1 MTKVAFSSPSAPR
14 IPGGIPS
21 EEGQPLLSA
30 AQVRFSSLESS
41 FCAQSADLRSLGS
54 MTLAG
59 LLGRLAPLALP
70 ALPGGLLGASLQ
82 ALLRQ
87 TLSLSTE
94 AAALEALQRWRG
106 LGSNQSFARSWA
118 CSLIDFS
125 AFRAVNAWAGKAG
138 LPQHL
143 LQSLALFAGRR
154 AVQASGLGEE
164 TPQGLAE
171 QIFSAQFSALQ
182 LRCASALGSW
192 ASGGTIARLERGLE
206 LSRPQAMPSLG
217 APERRLPRFAS
228 RLPEDLPRAGLEAL
242 EKYRRFEPLLEPRE
256 AGVESYAKEI
266 LAETLGIEGKDAEF
280 HEALLQ
286 AYATSPQRG
295 TLDQYKIARAIALTY
310 ELRQAGSSTG
320 SFKGALLEEC
330 IDAALAQ
337 PQALDRNLSM
347 HRLFGL
353 LEQGCPPHAFG
364 QFFRDL
370 ADGAHSVERLP
381 PLEAAF
387 QPGRT
392 SVAAGSIA
400 LFRAGYSPEHQR
412 LLLRWVRSLVPGNP
426 RAAAQVLQV
435 LRQAR
440 ETDYPPELVDQVVEL
455 ARTHP
460 FGLLI
465 LRRFLH
471 VAAAQDLAAK
481 LEEIPAMLQWRYGD
495 REAEHL
501 VRAMH
506 QSGMPAEQIAEQ
518 INRTRHTA
526 YLNDLRFARKMVS
539 VCLEVP
545 ADPKQAPLRRIVNQY
560 RAHKHLSGDLAHR
573 LLRRPFCAS
582 DLFHFL
588 RATEAGPQAEQM
600 ERQWREGLFRIEVV
614 PAAEF
619 RMRVRLASCDLSY
632 FWMKPEDGGAPLILL
647 RQMEGLNPQD
657 PLYTSR
663 LLRECIH
670 RARACLHEWE
680 HWRHISGNYEGMERG
695 GEPFLRNAVDR
706 PSRYASEGM
715 AYFEEERWGLFHDA
729 DNLSRD
735 MARLMGINLATYYR
749 HLADMTY
756 YAETNERLARQL
768 LR

>member
-1 MTKVAFSSPSAPR
+1 MTKVAFANPSAPR

-30 AQVRFSSLESS
+30 AQVRFNSLESS
-41 FCAQSADLRSLGS
+41 FSAQSTDLHSLGS

-59 LLGRLAPLALP
+59 LMGRLAPLALP
-70 ALPGGLLGASLQ
+70 LLPGGLLGANLQ

-87 TLSLSTE
+87 ALSLSTE
-94 AAALEALQRWRG
+94 AAALEALNRWQG

-125 AFRAVNAWAGKAG
+125 AFRTVNAWAGKAG

-164 TPQGLAE
+164 GPQGLAE
-171 QIFSAQFSALQ
+171 QIFSAQLSALQ
-182 LRCASALGSW
+182 LRSASALGQW
-192 ASGGTIARLERGLE
+192 ASGGAIARIERGLE
-206 LSRPQAMPSLG
+206 AASPKILRPHAAHDRQFLHFGSQLSNV
-217 APERRLPRFAS
+217 
-228 RLPEDLPRAGLEAL
+228 LPRAGLEAL
-242 EKYRRFEPLLEPRE
+242 ERHRRFEPLLEPRE
-256 AGVESYAKEI
+256 DGVESYAKEI
-266 LAETLGIEGKDAEF
+266 LAETLGIEGKDVEF

-286 AYATSPQRG
+286 AYASHPQRG

-310 ELRQAGSSTG
+310 ELRQASSSTG

-337 PQALDRNLSM
+337 PLPLDRNLSM
-347 HRLFGL
+347 HRLFGIM
-353 LEQGCPPHAFG
+353 EQACPPHAFG
-364 QFFRDL
+364 QLFRDL
-370 ADGAHSVERLP
+370 ADGAHSAERLP

-387 QPGRT
+387 QAGRPGA
-392 SVAAGSIA
+392 SPGNVA

-426 RAAAQVLQV
+426 RAAVQILQV

-460 FGLLI
+460 LGLLI

-471 VAAAQDLAAK
+471 VAAAQDVAAK

-501 VRAMH
+501 VRAMN
-506 QSGMPAEQIAEQ
+506 QSGMPPEQIAQQ
-518 INRTRHTA
+518 INRSRHTA

-545 ADPKQAPLRRIVNQY
+545 ADPKQAAMRRIVNQY
-560 RAHKHLSGDLAHR
+560 RAQKHIAGDLAHR
-573 LLRRPFCAS
+573 VHRRPFCAS
-582 DLFHFL
+582 DLFQFL
-588 RATEAGPQAEQM
+588 RATEGGAQAEQM
-600 ERQWREGLFRIEVV
+600 ERQWREGLFRIEIV
-614 PAAEF
+614 PETEF
-619 RMRVRLASCDLSY
+619 RTRVRLASCDLSY

-647 RQMEGLNPQD
+647 RQMEGLDSQD
-657 PLYTSR
+657 PLYTAR

-695 GEPFLRNAVDR
+695 GEPFLRNALGR
-706 PSRYASEGM
+706 GSRYASEGM
-715 AYFEEERWGLFHDA
+715 AYFEEERWGLFHDS

-735 MARLMGINLATYYR
+735 MSRLMGINLATYYR

-756 YAETNERLARQL
+756 YAETNESLARQL
-768 LR
+768 FR